1 MARKVDQLSQIKRK
15 KEQLANLEVQ
25 LMEMQE
31 KKEKLTQELI
41 QLEHQYTEKLLQ
53 ANHLQIEDLADL
65 LAPSDTPAVNE
76 DSTQNLADTDRQ
88 EEI

>member
-53 ANHLQIEDLADL
+53 ANHLQIEDLAEL
-65 LAPSDTPAVNE
+65 LATSDTPAVNE
-76 DSTQNLADTDRQ
+76 DSIQNLSDTNRQ

>member
-53 ANHLQIEDLADL
+53 ANQ
-65 LAPSDTPAVNE
+65 VF
-76 DSTQNLADTDRQ
+76 
-88 EEI
+88 